1 MPDEKPK
8 LIIDSDWKAQ
18 AQAEKEKL
26 AAEEAKKAAARPQGK
41 GGAGGAGAGAPGGGA
56 SGGAGGGAGR
66 EMPPADFQGL
76 VGTMVTQALMYL
88 GGFPDPKTGRAV
100 VAPEYARYYIDLLGV
115 LETKTKG
122 NLTPEESKELSAVL
136 HELRMRYVDILK
148 ALDEMAREEAAAAL
162 KGGAGPGGPGGLKID
177 PNRSG
182 DAGLGGSGG
191 PGKLVY

>member
-26 AAEEAKKAAARPQGK
+26 AAEEAKKAAARPAK
-41 GGAGGAGAGAPGGGA
+41 KAPSAGAGGAGG
-56 SGGAGGGAGR
+56 SGGSGGR

-76 VGTMVTQALMYL
+76 VGSLVTQALMYM
-88 GGFPDPKTGRAV
+88 GGFPDPKTGRAI

-115 LETKTKG
+115 LEEKTKG
-122 NLTPEESKELSAVL
+122 NTSAEEAKELAQVL
-136 HELRMRYVDILK
+136 NELRMRYVEVMK

-162 KGGAGPGGPGGLKID
+162 KGGAPGGGG
-177 PNRSG
+177 G
-182 DAGLGGSGG
+182 AGGGLGGLRIDPSRGGDPSAGG